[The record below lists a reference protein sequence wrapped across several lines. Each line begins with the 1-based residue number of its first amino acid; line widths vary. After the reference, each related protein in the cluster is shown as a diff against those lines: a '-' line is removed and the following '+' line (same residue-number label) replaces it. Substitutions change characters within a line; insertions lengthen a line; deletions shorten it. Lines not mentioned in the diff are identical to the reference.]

1 LLLGNAENVDTGD
14 AENGVADT
22 GCVVG
27 GRRKKEE
34 ERREEA
40 LSSESAACTVS
51 GIEGQGT

>member
-1 LLLGNAENVDTGD
+1 MGNAENVDTGD